1 MEKRLK
7 GKKWSVYMSWTDK
20 TFIELFYV
28 PSAHRKH
35 PADSKNDLNY
45 THFSLEVRDLKAFR
59 EQVLARGGAPYIDSE
74 IELGLENTWAFWM
87 HDPDG
92 NKFEIM
98 EYTKDSYQVV
108 GR

>member
-1 MEKRLK
+1 M
-7 GKKWSVYMSWTDK
+7 
-20 TFIELFYV
+20 
-28 PSAHRKH
+28 
-35 PADSKNDLNY
+35 
-45 THFSLEVRDLKAFR
+45 
-59 EQVLARGGAPYIDSE
+59 LARGGAPYIDSE
-74 IELGLENTWAFWM
+74 IELGLENTWVFWM